1 MISDADITFRL
12 VVAAILGSVVGFERE
27 RLLWAAGVRT
37 HMLVS
42 VGACLLMI
50 VSAYGFQHALMMP
63 HVVLDPSRIAAQ
75 VVTGIGF
82 LGAGSILLRGQVVRG
97 LTTAASVWTV
107 AAIGL
112 AAGGGLYF
120 AATVSTGI
128 ILVILAG
135 LKPLE
140 DAYRARVQSCK
151 IKVIAERGTLST
163 NDLAKLVGVRP
174 SQLKRVLIQETDAD
188 DQQAEIQLARVST
201 RDIHQITSRL
211 RREPGVHE
219 VKVGR
224 QGKRKF
230 IREE

>member
-1 MISDADITFRL
+1 
-12 VVAAILGSVVGFERE
+12 
-27 RLLWAAGVRT
+27 
-37 HMLVS
+37 
-42 VGACLLMI
+42 
-50 VSAYGFQHALMMP
+50 
-63 HVVLDPSRIAAQ
+63 
-75 VVTGIGF
+75 
-82 LGAGSILLRGQVVRG
+82 
-97 LTTAASVWTV
+97 V

-151 IKVIAERGTLST
+151 IKVVAERGTLST